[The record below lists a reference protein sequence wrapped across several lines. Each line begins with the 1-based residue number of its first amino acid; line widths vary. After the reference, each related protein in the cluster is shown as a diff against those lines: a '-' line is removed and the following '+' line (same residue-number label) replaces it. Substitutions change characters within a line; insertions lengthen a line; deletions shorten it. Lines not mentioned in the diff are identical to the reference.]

1 MFVEKVNTSFLV
13 NGRINDMGIVDIFSA
28 EDKVEITVSQLMSLL
43 RESVKAEMLLNGVTN
58 LVAYNDILKVV
69 NGKGFEVEES
79 PFD

>member
-1 MFVEKVNTSFLV
+1 MK
-13 NGRINDMGIVDIFSA
+13 MGIVDIFSA
-28 EDKVEITVSQLMSLL
+28 EDRVEITVSQLMSLL
-43 RESVKAEMLLNGVTN
+43 RETVKAEMLLNGVTN